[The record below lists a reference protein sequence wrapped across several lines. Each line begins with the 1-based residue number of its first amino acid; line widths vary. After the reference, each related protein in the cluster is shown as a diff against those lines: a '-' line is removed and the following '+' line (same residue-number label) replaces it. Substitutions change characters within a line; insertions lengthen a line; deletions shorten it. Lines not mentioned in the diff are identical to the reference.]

1 MIIDTDDDTTHRIP
15 RLKAAGIT
23 TVIRYLARG
32 RTWKTISVGEAKA
45 LAAAGIKLGLVF
57 ETTGKPHG
65 SAEGAVD
72 GEWAVRG
79 AREAGAPQG
88 AIIWYAVDYDP
99 SPSDMTGVE
108 NAFRAF
114 RQEVKAA
121 GYRVGAYAS
130 GYCNGILKSKGLI
143 DMRWLTQSLG
153 FRGTRTAIKAKDYEL
168 LQLLP
173 KTVAG
178 LDADPDR
185 PLTADGDIG
194 DFLPFAPAPGEA

>member
-1 MIIDTDDDTTHRIP
+1 MIIDTDDDTIHRIP
-15 RLKAAGIT
+15 RLKAAGVT

-32 RTWKTISVGEAKA
+32 HNWKTVSVSEAKA

-65 SAEGAVD
+65 SAEGAAD
-72 GEWAVRG
+72 GELAVRG
-79 AREAGAPQG
+79 AREVGAPQG
-88 AIIWYAVDYDP
+88 AVIWYAVDYDP

-108 NAFRAF
+108 NAFMAF
-114 RQEVKAA
+114 RQHAKGA

-153 FRGTRTAIKAKDYEL
+153 FNGTRAAIKARDYEL

-173 KTVAG
+173 KTIAG

-194 DFLPFAPAPGEA
+194 DFLPFAPAAAEA